1 MTDFYDAI
9 DIIKRYEGFNEKAL
23 ADPSTGGEPFSIGYG
38 TQFYPDGEP
47 VKRGQLCTER
57 KALEYL
63 LHELNEIEDD
73 LNSLNLG
80 LDSCMQNALISFV
93 HSIGWD
99 AFLYSRVIEHTI
111 NENWG
116 KVAQEIT
123 AWVVDGEYRIIGS
136 LIDRRKEESL
146 LFLKEVG
153 VSFAPAGQIL
163 LNAFRQYQGTLYQ
176 QRAIQTL
183 EESVNPYVL
192 AEFANQFSEKDSDAF
207 FESDGTPRY
216 TSWD

>member
-1 MTDFYDAI
+1 MTDFCDAI
-9 DIIKRYEGFNEKAL
+9 DIIKKYEGFNEKAL
-23 ADPSTGGEPFSIGYG
+23 ADPYTGKEPFSIGYG

-47 VKRGQLCTER
+47 VKKGQLCTER

-63 LHELNEIEDD
+63 VYEVNEIEDD
-73 LNSLNLG
+73 LDSLNLG
-80 LDSCMQNALISFV
+80 LDSSMKNALVSFV

-99 AFLYSRVIEHTI
+99 AFLYSRVIEHII

-116 KVAQEIT
+116 GVAREIM
-123 AWVVDGEYRIIGS
+123 AWVVDCEYRIIGN
-136 LIDRRKEESL
+136 LIHRRREESS

-153 VSFAPAGQIL
+153 ISFAPVGQIL
-163 LNAFRQYQGTLYQ
+163 INAFRQYQGTLYQ
-176 QRAIQTL
+176 QRAVQLL

-192 AEFANQFSEKDSDAF
+192 AEFANLFSTKEANDF